1 VWLKLL
7 EPDARP
13 PGQEDQAVIGTVL
26 GIMADTATEV
36 MGTVLATGIKANIDQ
51 RQYEPN
57 PPRPKRVH
65 QLLSLLHNKRQAE
78 QIDCLCTLSSRWPLG
93 DISACLP
100 LARRSEFSP
109 PAQCRLDRE
118 TVKRLADFPTVS
130 LFLEATGEDLPL
142 KAAAEKLPRLPRE
155 LALEHRGDV
164 DFGIPPN

>member
-1 VWLKLL
+1 MWLRLL

-65 QLLSLLHNKRQAE
+65 QLLSLLHNKRQ
-78 QIDCLCTLSSRWPLG
+78 LNTLIGVYPEFTLAAGGHISLPSS
-93 DISACLP
+93 S
-100 LARRSEFSP
+100 S
-109 PAQCRLDRE
+109 Q
-118 TVKRLADFPTVS
+118 V
-130 LFLEATGEDLPL
+130 
-142 KAAAEKLPRLPRE
+142 
-155 LALEHRGDV
+155 
-164 DFGIPPN
+164 